1 MENKK
6 NQILIIYI
14 VVFFLGLLW
23 SGINPRDQFTWFL
36 EVVPALI
43 VFAILAATFKKFRF
57 SNFAYFLMLA
67 HSLILM
73 VGGHTTYA
81 EVPLFNWLRDTFDLA
96 RNYYDRVGHFTQ
108 GFVPALVLREIII
121 RKNIIN
127 GKKWQFALIVMAV
140 LGGSAFYEFFEWW
153 MALLSGEAATA
164 FLGTQGDV
172 WDTQWDMFLCFAGSI
187 LALLLLAGVQD
198 KKLAPEKL
206 SQID

>member
-1 MENKK
+1 MIEQK
-6 NQILIIYI
+6 NRILFAY
-14 VVFFLGLLW
+14 VVIFFLGLLW

-36 EVVPALI
+36 EIVPALI
-43 VFAILAATFKKFRF
+43 AFAILAATFKKFRF
-57 SNFAYFLMLA
+57 SNLSYFLMLL
-67 HSLILM
+67 HSLVLM

-108 GFVPALVLREIII
+108 GFVPALVLREILL
-121 RKNIIN
+121 RKNIIS
-127 GKKWQFALIVMAV
+127 GKKWQFALVVMAV

-172 WDTQWDMFLCFAGSI
+172 WDTQWDMFLCFMGSI
-187 LALLLLAGVQD
+187 SALLLLSKIQD
-198 KKLAPEKL
+198 RALAAK
-206 SQID
+206 ID

>member
-1 MENKK
+1 MIEQK
-6 NQILIIYI
+6 NRILFAYVAI
-14 VVFFLGLLW
+14 FFLGLLW

-43 VFAILAATFKKFRF
+43 AFAILAATFKKFRF
-57 SNFAYFLMLA
+57 SNLSYFLMLL
-67 HSLILM
+67 HSLVLM
-73 VGGHTTYA
+73 IGGHTTYA

-108 GFVPALVLREIII
+108 GFVPALVLREILL
-121 RKNIIN
+121 RKNIIS

-172 WDTQWDMFLCFAGSI
+172 WDTQWDMFLCFMGSI
-187 LALLLLAGVQD
+187 LALLLLSKIQD
-198 KKLAPEKL
+198 RALAAK
-206 SQID
+206 ID